1 MATEWSLLID
11 AKIYVT
17 QVEEI
22 VINFQLYCR
31 ENLIYILIIKSEKA
45 RENISQKDKAGK

>member
-1 MATEWSLLID
+1 MATEWSHLID

-22 VINFQLYCR
+22 VINFQLYCW
-31 ENLIYILIIKSEKA
+31 EYLKYILTIKSE
-45 RENISQKDKAGK
+45 RENIFQKDKAGK